1 MITGVKGRGVR
12 STGLCVKHMGRSL
25 RQAARE
31 KKKRRRQGRRREA
44 AVCPS
49 SSPSEDSAEGLGRD
63 EKYMMRARER
73 EREQERE
80 REREI
85 PRGNEGQRRGE
96 DVGVACGARG
106 R

>member
-80 REREI
+80 RERE
-85 PRGNEGQRRGE
+85 RDSKRE
-96 DVGVACGARG
+96 
-106 R
+106 